1 MKKLLFI
8 FIFLY
13 LLLIFYGC
21 NKKVLSPLETFIE
34 NNNINESEI
43 YPYLQYKRFVFYDF
57 FKLEKIRKE
66 NNYTYL
72 ETVNYYYTYNIHDP
86 LLINSNLILVNKNH
100 FLNKDYIPNLICIDD
115 YPVKKVKYD
124 MYIKLEVLLSYLQ
137 MINDLQ
143 LFNLYIYSAYR
154 SYDRQIEIY
163 NNSNNPNYVAIPG
176 SSEHQTGLALDV
188 ATLDSGLTI
197 HFKNTH
203 EYDLLKNNCMNYGF
217 IIRYPENM
225 QSLTGYNFEPWH
237 LRYVGR
243 ESSIYIMNNN
253 LTLEQFVYK
262 NFEL

>member
-1 MKKLLFI
+1 MFMW
-8 FIFLY
+8 
-13 LLLIFYGC
+13 
-21 NKKVLSPLETFIE
+21 
-34 NNNINESEI
+34 
-43 YPYLQYKRFVFYDF
+43 RFATTYATN
-57 FKLEKIRKE
+57 RKSSRI
-66 NNYTYL
+66 
-72 ETVNYYYTYNIHDP
+72 TVNVFP
-86 LLINSNLILVNKNH
+86 
-100 FLNKDYIPNLICIDD
+100 FLCSIVRNCRDFHIQRKA
-115 YPVKKVKYD
+115 KR
-124 MYIKLEVLLSYLQ
+124 
-137 MINDLQ
+137 
-143 LFNLYIYSAYR
+143 FNLYIYSAYR
-154 SYDRQIEIY
+154 SYERQVEIY